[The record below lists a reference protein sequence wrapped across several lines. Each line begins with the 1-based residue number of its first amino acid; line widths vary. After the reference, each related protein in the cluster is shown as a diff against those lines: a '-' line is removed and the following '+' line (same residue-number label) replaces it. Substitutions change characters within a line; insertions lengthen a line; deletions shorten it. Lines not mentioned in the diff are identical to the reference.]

1 MDAKDRLRRYLE
13 QRREMGESEL
23 VLDSLSVDDVMSMVG
38 VKTRPGTPRDGTP
51 RDGARTSASELA
63 PQTPS
68 VPVVPVPPPASAPVN
83 PPPQPDVRFDSGAST
98 DWREALGNAGLG
110 KTAPLNGSP
119 ASGASPVATLP
130 LWLSALNLPAGVVS
144 GRSREW
150 EAAPDIAGLPTLE
163 DVANHITQCT
173 RCALHGTSARPV
185 AGVGNVS
192 AEVMCIGDVP
202 GDAEEHQGEPFAGE
216 AGDLLGKV
224 LGAIQLSRGDVF
236 MGTVLKH
243 RPAGTRDPL
252 PDELAA
258 CQPYLLRQLEL
269 VRPRVVLALG
279 RIAAQ
284 TLLQTS
290 VSIAELRGRVH
301 LLHGVPLIVTYHPAA
316 LLLNESWKRPTWEDV
331 KLVRRILDASRAERA
346 DTIGQ

>member
-38 VKTRPGTPRDGTP
+38 VKTRVGASRDS
-51 RDGARTSASELA
+51 ARPSASERA
-63 PQTPS
+63 TPTPS
-68 VPVVPVPPPASAPVN
+68 DPEMPAAPVISAPLQPPPKPE
-83 PPPQPDVRFDSGAST
+83 VRFDRGATT
-98 DWREALGNAGLG
+98 DWREALRNAEAG
-110 KTAPLNGSP
+110 KSTAHTEPP
-119 ASGASPVATLP
+119 ASGASSVGTLP
-130 LWLSALNLPAGVVS
+130 AWLAALDLPAGLAS
-144 GRSREW
+144 GRLGGRD
-150 EAAPDIAGLPTLE
+150 AASDIASLPSLE
-163 DVANHITQCT
+163 DVARHINQCT
-173 RCALHGTSARPV
+173 RCALHHASTHPV
-185 AGVGNVS
+185 PGEGSVS
-192 AEVMCIGDVP
+192 AEVMCIGEAP
-202 GDAEEHQGEPFAGE
+202 GPADEEHGGPFGGE
-216 AGDLLGKV
+216 AGDLLVKI
-224 LGAIQLSRGDVF
+224 LGAIQLSRTDVF
-236 MGTVLKH
+236 MGTLLKH
-243 RPAGTRDPL
+243 RPPGNREPL

-301 LLHGVPLIVTYHPAA
+301 LLHGVPLIVTYHPAT

-346 DTIGQ
+346 DTTGQ